1 MNNKLYNRESVIEMI
16 NAGKNLVLAADENI
30 LKDLPRGSWIAGTI
44 PYFMD
49 EKGGTSSIDS
59 IFVTQ
64 LPDYIEGC
72 EIKVYEKDTI
82 KNIYTEGADN
92 GFGIV
97 IIPATSSV
105 HLSFALDS
113 QSYDNF
119 AVKPLIGWISGVML
133 EDLGKVSPKVFN
145 GKTGESFEDA
155 AVVVNVELP
164 KNKVA
169 DIEII
174 NVFKQGDG
182 DTITFIE
189 DGFSAKDVFVNGQKV
204 NFVDYLTQ
212 SKIDLKLPIV
222 ADMYGAMINTSF
234 QGLDEEKKV
243 ANFYAPV
250 FKGVSYK
257 IAALSGDYVD
267 SFNSMIPADLSSDVC
282 FSCNCILNYLYA
294 DLEGKNTGKFTGP
307 ITFGEIAYQLLNQ
320 TLAYITVHDIK

>member
-1 MNNKLYNRESVIEMI
+1 MNNKLYSKENVIEMI
-16 NAGKNLVLAADENI
+16 NAGKNLVLAADENV
-30 LKDLPRGSWIAGTI
+30 LKDLPKGSWIAGTI

-49 EKGGTSSIDS
+49 ENGGISTTDS
-59 IFVTQ
+59 IFVTE
-64 LPDYIEGC
+64 LPEYIESC
-72 EIKVYEKDTI
+72 EIRVYNNESI
-82 KNIYTEGADN
+82 KNIYTDGAEH

-97 IIPATSSV
+97 IIPASSSV
-105 HLSFALDS
+105 HLSFSLDS

-119 AVKPLIGWISGVML
+119 AASPLIGWISGVML
-133 EDLGKVSPKVFN
+133 EDLGKIIPKVFN
-145 GKTGESFEDA
+145 GKTGEAFEDA
-155 AVVVNVELP
+155 AVVINVELP

-169 DIEII
+169 DIGII
-174 NVFKQGDG
+174 NVFNQGNG

-189 DGFSAKDVFVNGQKV
+189 DGFSAKDVFVNGKKV

-212 SKIDLKLPIV
+212 NSIDLKLPIV

-234 QGLDEEKKV
+234 QSLDEENKI

-257 IAALSGDYVD
+257 IAALSGDYVE
-267 SFNSMIPADLSSDVC
+267 SFNSMIPTNLTSDVC

-294 DLEGKNTGKFTGP
+294 DLEGKSTGRFTGP

-320 TLAYITVHDIK
+320 TLAYITIEDIK